1 MSENK
6 IKTESQDSSTEHE
19 EELRKPPS
27 HKPVK
32 PVDQAKLKSDADK
45 RAKKRPLMTKII
57 EKFKGE
63 KQPYRELIINA
74 EPLET
79 RVGLLIDGVLDKFDI
94 ERRRSAQRIVGG
106 IFKGRIKNLDQAS
119 KRPSSTSVCPRTL
132 FSTTG
137 TSCLKPSIRRSKS
150 FA

>member
-6 IKTESQDSSTEHE
+6 TNTESQDSSTEHE

-63 KQPYRELIINA
+63 KLPYRELIINA

-106 IFKGRIKNLDQAS
+106 IFKGRIKNLD
-119 KRPSSTSVCPRTL
+119 P
-132 FSTTG
+132 G
-137 TSCLKPSIRRSKS
+137 LKAAFVDIGLPKNAFLHYWDILP
-150 FA
+150 